1 MTPPSNHPDAGDLA
15 RDELLSAYLDGAV
28 TAKQRAEVEALL
40 AEDAG
45 ARAVLAQLRE
55 VAEAVRHLP
64 TETAPSHIHQDVTA
78 RLERETLLAGM
89 DQDVTLARHRRPH
102 WRATLMIAA
111 MVAIAIGGGMYVSLQ
126 LAPPAK
132 TGPAVVLDDGSRG
145 GERAPVPD
153 LRDSELLD
161 DLRKLKEA
169 SRANGEG
176 APPATVLPDWAREKS
191 DPQDAGETAA
201 VEPLAAKSAPNDIAA
216 SPSRGAPAAA
226 APTHRV
232 EEANDLIAETT
243 GDMFAELG
251 NTTSTT
257 PASSDR
263 AERARSRQGKSSPAR
278 GAGSAIAPM
287 RPVFDSDILARRDLT
302 LEQRLRRGE
311 AQSIAKTHPF
321 AEEPLRL
328 VVRFSDPLVLASH
341 VQHISGMLAERGAP
355 NLDTAPPARQSLVRR
370 SIRAAHTPAQQP
382 FFLEGRR
389 GVNFTSDAAIDR
401 CILARVQPQTLIDV
415 VDEFGAGEST
425 SVELRLGEWRA
436 SGQAAARALA
446 VRLEA
451 PRSPAAVTRPG
462 SSPTGIS
469 RWLSALG
476 ELLNPPGASAG
487 RGGRTDADSNGIDM
501 PAGLASRPPDESAPL
516 EPLITAVIELRIDE
530 SPDAP
535 AATVVPQ
542 GESRTGLPGP

>member
-311 AQSIAKTHPF
+311 PQSIAKTHPF

-355 NLDTAPPARQSLVRR
+355 NLDAAAPPRTA
-370 SIRAAHTPAQQP
+370 IAGAA
-382 FFLEGRR
+382 
-389 GVNFTSDAAIDR
+389 
-401 CILARVQPQTLIDV
+401 
-415 VDEFGAGEST
+415 
-425 SVELRLGEWRA
+425 
-436 SGQAAARALA
+436 
-446 VRLEA
+446 
-451 PRSPAAVTRPG
+451 
-462 SSPTGIS
+462 
-469 RWLSALG
+469 
-476 ELLNPPGASAG
+476 LNPCGPHT
-487 RGGRTDADSNGIDM
+487 R
-501 PAGLASRPPDESAPL
+501 
-516 EPLITAVIELRIDE
+516 
-530 SPDAP
+530 
-535 AATVVPQ
+535 AATVLRGGPPRREFHQRRGHRSLHPRPGAAADADRRRGRIRRGRIDLGRVAA
-542 GESRTGLPGP
+542 GRVAGLRTGGGPGLGGATGSPAIARCGDPTGLLSDRYFPLAERAGRIAESTRGIGGPRRSHRC